1 MVLRR
6 LWGLA
11 GRCPPSVSLLSPR
24 SFLWPWVVTFLLYYM
39 AGSHQADVYMLMS
52 IISFLCRLLTA
63 AHRVEVI
70 LTPWSLDV
78 GYFYDI
84 IFSHALIPIKFS
96 HLQWAG
102 GYPRIK
108 AQGRCVRRMWMR
120 ADVSFLKRFATIHHF
135 LNFQQWCS
143 CIQQHS
149 LQNDS
154 QMLWKH

>member
-1 MVLRR
+1 MSPKCFTFKPTFILVAMSCNFPVL
-6 LWGLA
+6 LHGQVSSD
-11 GRCPPSVSLLSPR
+11 RC
-24 SFLWPWVVTFLLYYM
+24 LY
-39 AGSHQADVYMLMS
+39 ADVNHFFFVPL
-52 IISFLCRLLTA
+52 
-63 AHRVEVI
+63 AHCSHRREVI
-70 LTPWSLDV
+70 LAPWSIDV

-108 AQGRCVRRMWMR
+108 AQGRCIGRVWMR
-120 ADVSFLKRFATIHHF
+120 ADVSFLKSFATIHHF
-135 LNFQQWCS
+135 WNFQQWCS